1 MAAVTSASAYP
12 PLASSTSPL
21 DYGYTSSV
29 SPPLQGQDGRVTTPL
44 AAPPPPP
51 LHMSSHRHVPGP
63 ERQIRYAGADH
74 TLGPTFSEEE
84 DGDDSAFIAAK
95 MAALGLDPNG
105 NPYNQNGYSGATRA
119 PKERRSRTPVVSR
132 NHEPVNYQQQQV
144 LINLL
149 SQQASPSHIREAMA
163 LLELQQ
169 AQHAATDRHY
179 QTQMLAQQHARSA
192 AQRQAEEY
200 QRDLYIQQQAQKR
213 EMERLAIQREATKR
227 QFLQQ
232 QQEQQMLKLR
242 DQRLQQLHLQ
252 QQLAALQTDAY
263 QAQVQAQRQRSAL
276 GAQMTANLQ
285 ARQDRAA
292 QGCWAM
298 GMDSA
303 DLQSR
308 FESAPQSAISPTSE
322 DRGRFESAAYY
333 SGYEAPSAVSGS
345 PTSPSWRSSESSS
358 PTKSVSAEGPV
369 PAVKPGGRFARA
381 RAALE
386 ADGKSSYG
394 TLSAALSKRSS
405 SEDHTSA
412 PAEVSIPPA
421 DGSHTTPASPIS
433 ERIPIALG
441 IGRPVVAPPKII
453 YSGEKYTP
461 RAFSLPQ
468 GALGGRGAQA
478 EGRSASLP
486 AGQVKRVV
494 VTVARQPTGPPG
506 DVKDLGD
513 KNFQA
518 RIRSQ
523 AVRNLGMLGRRTDSP
538 ANDLVVV

>member
-1 MAAVTSASAYP
+1 MAAAVSTSTCFSP
-12 PLASSTSPL
+12 PLATSSSPL
-21 DYGYTSSV
+21 DYASGKLPYTSSV
-29 SPPLQGQDGRVTTPL
+29 SPPLQGQEGRVTTPL

-51 LHMSSHRHVPGP
+51 LHLSSHRHAPGP

-105 NPYNQNGYSGATRA
+105 NPYSQNGYSGSSRA
-119 PKERRSRTPVVSR
+119 PKERRSRTPVVPR
-132 NHEPVNYQQQQV
+132 NHEPVSYQQQAQQQV
-144 LINLL
+144 LISLL

-179 QTQMLAQQHARSA
+179 QTQ
-192 AQRQAEEY
+192 
-200 QRDLYIQQQAQKR
+200 QQAQKR
-213 EMERLAIQREATKR
+213 EMELLAVQREATKR

-242 DQRLQQLHLQ
+242 DQRLQQIHLQ

-263 QAQVQAQRQRSAL
+263 QAQVKAERQRSAL

-292 QGCWAM
+292 QNYWGM

-303 DLQSR
+303 ALKSR
-308 FESAPQSAISPTSE
+308 FESAPQSAVSPISE
-322 DRGRFESAAYY
+322 DRGRFESSFYY

-345 PTSPSWRSSESSS
+345 PASPSWRSAESSS
-358 PTKSVSAEGPV
+358 PTKSTTASTDGPV
-369 PAVKPGGRFARA
+369 NPATKPGGRFARA

-412 PAEVSIPPA
+412 PAEGPIPPA
-421 DGSHTTPASPIS
+421 GISHTTPTSPVS
-433 ERIPIALG
+433 DRVPVGLG
-441 IGRPVVAPPKII
+441 IGRPVAAPPKTIQ
-453 YSGEKYTP
+453 SGEKYAP

-468 GALGGRGAQA
+468 GVQGGLRAQA

-538 ANDLVVV
+538 ANELVAAV